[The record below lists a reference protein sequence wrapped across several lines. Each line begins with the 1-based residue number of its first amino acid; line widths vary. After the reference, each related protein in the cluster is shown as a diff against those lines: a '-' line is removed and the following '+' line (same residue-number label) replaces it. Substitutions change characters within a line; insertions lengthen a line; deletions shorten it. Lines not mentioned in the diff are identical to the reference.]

1 LRALDGRSID
11 ASRRLLLGRIL
22 MSTLISVQRTTSPRP
37 RPKDSELAFGKLF
50 TDHMFLAQWDD
61 GQGWHDAKIVP
72 YGPISLDPAACCL
85 HYGQEAFEGMKAF
98 RGQGGMVLFR
108 PRAHVARLART
119 AARLCMPEVP
129 EGLFLDG
136 VKALLR
142 EDQAWLPS
150 APGTS
155 LYVRP
160 FIFATEP
167 FLGVRPARQVLFM
180 VIVSPVGGYF
190 SGPAR
195 PLKIWVEHVQS
206 RAAKGGI
213 GAAKAAANYVA
224 SLQAAEDAKHRGFD
238 QVLWLDGA
246 EHRYVE
252 EIGTMNFFAKIGGK
266 LVTPAL
272 EGSILPGV
280 TRDCVIQVAKDE
292 GIAVEER
299 RVALADLVAAAQAG
313 TLEEVFGTGTAS
325 LVAPIGEL
333 AWEGHSVKVSGTG
346 ALGEKLRTVIGGIQ
360 RGEVADRHG
369 WLDKV

>member
-1 LRALDGRSID
+1 MA
-11 ASRRLLLGRIL
+11 
-22 MSTLISVQRTTSPRP
+22 THISVQRTTKPRP
-37 RPKDSELAFGKLF
+37 RPKDDELAFGRIF
-50 TDHMFLAQWDD
+50 TDHMFLAEWDE
-61 GQGWHDAKIVP
+61 GKGWHDARVVP

-98 RGQGGMVLFR
+98 KAGGAGMVLFR
-108 PRAHVARLART
+108 PRKHVERLART
-119 AARLCMPEVP
+119 AKRLCMPEVP
-129 EGLFLDG
+129 EDVFLGG

-142 EDQAWLPS
+142 EDAGWLPS

-167 FLGVRPARQVLFM
+167 FLGVRPAKQVLFA
-180 VIVSPVGGYF
+180 VILSPVGGYF

-195 PLKIWVEHVQS
+195 PLKLWVEQERS

-213 GAAKAAANYVA
+213 GEAKAAANYVA
-224 SLQAAEDAKHRGFD
+224 SLQAAEDAKHAGYD

-246 EHRYVE
+246 EHKYVE
-252 EIGTMNFFAKIGGK
+252 EVGTMNFFAKLGGK

-280 TRDCVIQVAKDE
+280 TRDCVIQLARDAGVT
-292 GIAVEER
+292 VEER
-299 RVALADLVAAAQAG
+299 RVALAELVQAGKAG

-333 AWEGHSVKVSGTG
+333 AWKGDQIRVSGTG
-346 ALGEKLRTVIGGIQ
+346 ALGEKLRTTLAGIQ
-360 RGEVADRHG
+360 RGEVADKYG
-369 WLDKV
+369 WLEKV

>member
-1 LRALDGRSID
+1 
-11 ASRRLLLGRIL
+11 
-22 MSTLISVQRTTSPRP
+22 MSTSISVQRTTNPRP
-37 RPKDSELAFGKLF
+37 HPKDAELAFGKQF
-50 TDHMFLAQWDD
+50 TDHMFLAQWDE
-61 GQGWHDAKIVP
+61 GKGWHDARVVP

-98 RGQGGMVLFR
+98 RSQGQLVLFR
-108 PRAHVARLART
+108 PRAHVARLAKT

-129 EGLFLDG
+129 EEVFLGG

-142 EDQAWLPS
+142 EDREWLPS

-190 SGPAR
+190 AGDAR
-195 PLKIWVEHVQS
+195 PLRLWVEQAQS

-213 GAAKAAANYVA
+213 GEAKAAANYVA
-224 SLQAAEDAKHRGFD
+224 SLLAAEEAKHRGFD

-252 EIGTMNFFAKIGGK
+252 EVGTMNFFAKIGGK

-272 EGSILPGV
+272 EGSILPGI
-280 TRDCVIQVAKDE
+280 TRDCVIRLAKDA
-292 GIAVEER
+292 GVVVEER
-299 RVALADLVAAAQAG
+299 KVPFAELQAAAKAG
-313 TLEEVFGTGTAS
+313 TLEELFGTGTAA
-325 LVAPIGEL
+325 LVAPVGEL
-333 AWEGHSVKVSGTG
+333 AWEGGALKVSGTA
-346 ALGEKLRTVIGGIQ
+346 ALGEKLRATLAGIQ
-360 RGEVADRHG
+360 RGEVADKYG
-369 WLDKV
+369 WLEKL

>member
-1 LRALDGRSID
+1 
-11 ASRRLLLGRIL
+11 
-22 MSTLISVQRTTSPRP
+22 MSTAISVQRTPKPRP
-37 RPKDSELAFGKLF
+37 RPKDDELAFGKIF
-50 TDHMFLAQWDD
+50 TDHMFLAEWDE
-61 GQGWHDAKIVP
+61 GKGWHDARVVP

-108 PRAHVARLART
+108 PKAHAARLAKT
-119 AARLCMPEVP
+119 AKRLCMPEVP

-142 EDQAWLPS
+142 EDREWLPS
-150 APGTS
+150 SPGTS

-167 FLGVRPARQVLFM
+167 FLGVRPAKQVLFA
-180 VIVSPVGGYF
+180 VILSPVGGYF

-195 PLKIWVEHVQS
+195 PLKLWVEQERS

-213 GAAKAAANYVA
+213 GEAKAAANYVA
-224 SLQAAEDAKHRGFD
+224 SLLAAEDAKHRGFD

-252 EIGTMNFFAKIGGK
+252 EVGTMNFFARIGGK

-280 TRDCVIQVAKDE
+280 TRDCVIRLAKDE
-292 GIAVEER
+292 GVQVEER
-299 RVALADLVAAAQAG
+299 RVSLAELQQAGKAG

-333 AWEGHSVKVSGTG
+333 AWGNDAIRVSGTG
-346 ALGEKLRTVIGGIQ
+346 ALGEKLRTLLAGIQ
-360 RGEVADRHG
+360 RGEVADKYG
-369 WLDKV
+369 WLEKV

>member
-1 LRALDGRSID
+1 MATS
-11 ASRRLLLGRIL
+11 
-22 MSTLISVQRTTSPRP
+22 ISVQRTTKPRP
-37 RPKDSELAFGKLF
+37 RPKDDELAFGKLF
-50 TDHMFLAQWDD
+50 TDHMFLAEWDE
-61 GQGWHDAKIVP
+61 GKGWHDARVVP
-72 YGPISLDPAACCL
+72 YGPIALDPAACCL

-98 RGQGGMVLFR
+98 KSGTAGMVLFR
-108 PRAHVARLART
+108 PTTHAARLSRT
-119 AARLCMPEVP
+119 AKRLCMPEIP
-129 EGLFLDG
+129 EALFVDG

-142 EDQAWLPS
+142 EDAGWLPS

-167 FLGVRPARQVLFM
+167 FLGVRPAKQVLFA
-180 VIVSPVGGYF
+180 VILSPVGGYF
-190 SGPAR
+190 TGPAR
-195 PLKIWVEHVQS
+195 PLKLWVEQERS

-213 GAAKAAANYVA
+213 GEAKAAANYVA
-224 SLQAAEDAKHRGFD
+224 SLLAAEDAKHAGYD

-252 EIGTMNFFAKIGGK
+252 EVGTMNFFAKIGGK

-280 TRDCVIQVAKDE
+280 TRDCVIQLAKDA
-292 GIAVEER
+292 GVPVEER
-299 RVALADLVAAAQAG
+299 RVALAELVSAGKAG

-333 AWEGHSVKVSGTG
+333 AWKGDLIRVSGSG
-346 ALGEKLRTVIGGIQ
+346 ALGEKLRSTLAGIQ
-360 RGEVADRHG
+360 RGEVADKHG
-369 WLDKV
+369 WLEKV

>member
-1 LRALDGRSID
+1 MATSI
-11 ASRRLLLGRIL
+11 
-22 MSTLISVQRTTSPRP
+22 TVQRTTKPRP
-37 RPKDSELAFGKLF
+37 RPKDDELAFGKIF
-50 TDHMFLAQWDD
+50 TDHMFLADWDE
-61 GQGWHDAKIVP
+61 GKGWHDARVVP
-72 YGPISLDPAACCL
+72 YGPIALDPAASCL

-98 RGQGGMVLFR
+98 KSGAAGTMVLFR
-108 PRAHVARLART
+108 PKAHAARLSRT
-119 AARLCMPEVP
+119 AKRLCMPEVP

-142 EDQAWLPS
+142 EDAPWLPS

-160 FIFATEP
+160 YIFATEP
-167 FLGVRPARQVLFM
+167 FLGVRPAKQVLFA
-180 VIVSPVGGYF
+180 VILSPVGGYF

-195 PLKIWVEHVQS
+195 PLKLWVEQVSS

-213 GAAKAAANYVA
+213 GEAKAAANYVA
-224 SLQAAEDAKHRGFD
+224 SLRAAEDAKHAGFD

-246 EHRYVE
+246 EHKYVE
-252 EIGTMNFFAKIGGK
+252 EVGTMNFFAKLGGE

-280 TRDCVIQVAKDE
+280 TRDCVIQLAKDA
-292 GIAVEER
+292 GVPVEER
-299 RVALADLVAAAQAG
+299 RVSLAELVAAGKGG

-333 AWEGHSVKVSGTG
+333 AWKGDQIRVSGTG
-346 ALGEKLRTVIGGIQ
+346 ALGERLRSELAGIQ

-369 WLDKV
+369 WLEKV

>member
-1 LRALDGRSID
+1 
-11 ASRRLLLGRIL
+11 
-22 MSTLISVQRTTSPRP
+22 MSTAISIERTKAPRP
-37 RPKDSELAFGKLF
+37 HPKDDELAFGKLF
-50 TDHMFLAQWDD
+50 TDHMLLAEWDE
-61 GQGWHDAKIVP
+61 GKGWHDARVVP
-72 YGPISLDPAACCL
+72 YGPIALDPAACCL

-108 PRAHVARLART
+108 PKAHVARLART
-119 AARLCMPEVP
+119 AKRLCMPEVP

-136 VKALLR
+136 VKTLLR
-142 EDQAWLPS
+142 EDRSWLPS

-167 FLGVRPARQVLFM
+167 FLGVRPAKQVLFA
-180 VIVSPVGGYF
+180 IILSPVGGYF

-195 PLKIWVEHVQS
+195 PLKLWVEQERS

-213 GAAKAAANYVA
+213 GEAKAAANYVA
-224 SLQAAEDAKHRGFD
+224 SLLAAEDAKHSGYD

-252 EIGTMNFFAKIGGK
+252 EVGTMNFFAKIGGK

-280 TRDCVIQVAKDE
+280 TRDCVLRIARDE
-292 GIAVEER
+292 GVPVEER
-299 RVALADLVAAAQAG
+299 KVSLAELVAAGKAG

-333 AWEGHSVKVSGTG
+333 AWGADQIRVSGTG
-346 ALGEKLRTVIGGIQ
+346 ALGEKLRTTLAGIQ
-360 RGEVADRHG
+360 RGEVADRYG
-369 WLDKV
+369 WLEKV

>member
-1 LRALDGRSID
+1 MSI
-11 ASRRLLLGRIL
+11 S
-22 MSTLISVQRTTSPRP
+22 ISVQRTTSPRP

-50 TDHMFLAQWDD
+50 TDHMFLADWDEAK
-61 GQGWHDAKIVP
+61 GWHAARILP
-72 YGPISLDPAACCL
+72 YGPISLDPAASCL

-98 RGQGGMVLFR
+98 QVGKDMVLFR

-119 AARLCMPEVP
+119 AKRLCMPEVP
-129 EGLFLDG
+129 EALFLDG

-142 EDQAWLPS
+142 EDRPWLPS

-167 FLGVRPARQVLFM
+167 FLGVRPAKQVLFA
-180 VIVSPVGGYF
+180 VIVAPVGGYF

-195 PLKIWVEHVQS
+195 PLKLWVEQERS
-206 RAAKGGI
+206 RAARGGI
-213 GAAKAAANYVA
+213 GEAKAAANYVA
-224 SLQAAEDAKHRGFD
+224 SLLAAEDAKHRGFD

-246 EHRYVE
+246 EHKYVE
-252 EIGTMNFFAKIGGK
+252 EVGTMNFFAKIGGK

-280 TRDCVIQVAKDE
+280 TRDCVIRIAKDQ
-292 GIAVEER
+292 GVTVEER
-299 RVALADLVAAAQAG
+299 RVSLAELVAAGKDG

-333 AWEGHSVKVSGTG
+333 SWGQDQIRVSGTG
-346 ALGEKLRTVIGGIQ
+346 ALGEKLRSTIAGIQ
-360 RGEVADRHG
+360 RGDVPDQYG
-369 WLDKV
+369 WLEKV